1 MESITDRIYS
11 AMREGEKTLSNA
23 QILKEF
29 FKIDSPDDEISRKIV
44 EPILG
49 GDARFSQSADRSW
62 KALKTV
68 SIEDLPVHE
77 ISFVLFAIEDPA
89 KSAKKFDARG
99 KDVFSFLEPLS
110 SFVRYRGGIIEK
122 DLDIKTVI
130 QDVRRSV
137 FVPHDVRSMGILKKV
152 CRVHSPLRPELRTL
166 SVRALV
172 SVLFPDK
179 TLKTWE
185 SIVEQ
190 FGIRNIQSDRPSSKT
205 ETLVYILEYILRVGK
220 ERGISTFGE
229 LFQFSMGNRKDVDFS
244 RYGFDKD
251 FLKDIPET
259 PGVYQFFNRKNEMIY
274 VGKTNNLRIRVH
286 SYFWNTGESLE
297 KIEAILEELFTIQ
310 YRALGSDLEAM
321 IEEFRLIEMHRP
333 KYNKRVNVPERK
345 IPVSDR
351 ILLLPGKEQST
362 LKLYF
367 ISENSLLMENDFD
380 CVKPNEAAVVEI
392 IEEMRGG
399 ARRGFDPLQ
408 VIAVSYMKRYE
419 ERINIVEIDQYRS
432 VQDVL
437 AALRLHCTELSGLM
451 KEKRRYVM

>member
-11 AMREGEKTLSNA
+11 AMREEKKSLSNA

-29 FKIDSPDDEISRKIV
+29 FKIDSPDDEIAQKIV

-49 GDARFSQSADRSW
+49 TDARFSQSEDRSW

-68 SIEDLPVHE
+68 SVESLPIHE
-77 ISFVLFAIEDPA
+77 ISFVLFTIEDPR
-89 KSAKKFDARG
+89 KSSKRFTASG
-99 KDVFSFLEPLS
+99 KDVFSFLAPLS
-110 SFVRYRGGIIEK
+110 SFVRYRGGIVEK
-122 DLDIKTVI
+122 NLDIKTVI
-130 QDVRRSV
+130 RDVRRSV
-137 FVPHDVRSMGILKKV
+137 FVPHDLRSLGILKKV
-152 CRVHSPLRPELRTL
+152 YRSHSPLQPELRTL

-172 SVLFPDK
+172 SLLFPDK

-185 SIVEQ
+185 QIVEQ

-205 ETLVYILEYILRVGK
+205 ETLVYILEYILKVVK
-220 ERGISTFGE
+220 ERAIFTYGQ
-229 LFQFSMGNRKDVDFS
+229 LFQFSLGNRKDVDFS
-244 RYGFDKD
+244 RYGFDRD
-251 FLKDIPET
+251 FLRDIPEM
-259 PGVYQFFNRKNEMIY
+259 PGVYQFFNRKNELIY

-286 SYFWNTGESLE
+286 SYFWNTGESVE
-297 KIEAILEELFTIQ
+297 KIEGILEELFTIQ
-310 YRALGSDLEAM
+310 YRTLGSDLEAI

-333 KYNKRVNVPERK
+333 QYNKRVKVPERR
-345 IPVSDR
+345 ISVSDR

-367 ISENSLLMENDFD
+367 ISENSFLMENDFD
-380 CVKPNEAAVVEI
+380 CVKPDEARVVEI
-392 IEEMRGG
+392 IKEMRGG
-399 ARRGFDPLQ
+399 AHRGFDPLQ
-408 VIAVSYMKRYE
+408 VIALSYMKRYE

-451 KEKRRYVM
+451 QEKRRYVV

>member
-11 AMREGEKTLSNA
+11 AMREEKKSLSNA

-29 FKIDSPDDEISRKIV
+29 FKIDSPDDEIAQKIV

-49 GDARFSQSADRSW
+49 TDARFSQSEDRSW

-68 SIEDLPVHE
+68 SVESLPIHE
-77 ISFVLFAIEDPA
+77 ISFVLFTIEDPR
-89 KSAKKFDARG
+89 KSSKRFTASG
-99 KDVFSFLEPLS
+99 KDVFSFLAPLS
-110 SFVRYRGGIIEK
+110 SFVRYRGGIVEK
-122 DLDIKTVI
+122 NLDIKTVI
-130 QDVRRSV
+130 RDVRRSV
-137 FVPHDVRSMGILKKV
+137 FVPHDLRSLGILKKV
-152 CRVHSPLRPELRTL
+152 YRSHSPLQPELRTL

-172 SVLFPDK
+172 SLLFPDK

-185 SIVEQ
+185 QIVEQ

-205 ETLVYILEYILRVGK
+205 ETLVYILEYILKVVK
-220 ERGISTFGE
+220 ERAISTYGQ
-229 LFQFSMGNRKDVDFS
+229 LFQFSLGNRKDVDFS
-244 RYGFDKD
+244 RYGFDRD
-251 FLKDIPET
+251 FLRDIPEM
-259 PGVYQFFNRKNEMIY
+259 PGVYQFFNRKNELIY

-286 SYFWNTGESLE
+286 SYFWNTGESVE
-297 KIEAILEELFTIQ
+297 KIEGILEELFTIQ
-310 YRALGSDLEAM
+310 YRTLGSDLEAI

-333 KYNKRVNVPERK
+333 QYNKRVKVPERR
-345 IPVSDR
+345 ISVSDR

-367 ISENSLLMENDFD
+367 ISENSFLMENDFD
-380 CVKPNEAAVVEI
+380 CVKPDEARVVEI
-392 IEEMRGG
+392 IKEMRGG
-399 ARRGFDPLQ
+399 AHRGFDPLQ
-408 VIAVSYMKRYE
+408 VIALSYMKRYE

-451 KEKRRYVM
+451 QEKRRYVV